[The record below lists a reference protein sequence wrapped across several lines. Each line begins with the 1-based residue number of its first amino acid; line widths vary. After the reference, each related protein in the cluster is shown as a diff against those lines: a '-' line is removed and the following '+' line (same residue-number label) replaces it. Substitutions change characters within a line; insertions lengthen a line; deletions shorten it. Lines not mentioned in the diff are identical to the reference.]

1 MRVTR
6 TRNVIAILVAVA
18 VAATTPAA
26 VFAAT
31 ASKTTTPQ
39 TTDTQNLRVSPVR
52 SELSVNKGSSGMVK
66 TFVTNLT
73 SAPITVRPI
82 ENDFIAGDES
92 GTPAIILNENSYA
105 PTHSLKRFMVP
116 LSNVTI
122 APKATQEVDVT
133 IRVPAN
139 AHAGGYFGAI
149 RFAPVTPGGNVQLN
163 FSGSVASLIL
173 MTVPGEFKEA
183 LQLTNFDVQQNGGKG
198 SNFRTPN
205 DLSLLVRFKNTG
217 DVQEQP
223 FGQIYVQKGKKVL
236 YKSNFNTTNPK
247 DNVLPDSARRWN
259 VPLKGFGKFG
269 KYTVGATFSYGTQGT
284 SIDIQK
290 TVWIIPTTYIVA
302 FIVTLIVIILLIFGI
317 WKFLK
322 GYKKRILKN
331 ARGGNHR
338 GGGSFGAPGGGY
350 GPGPRQGGNGQGGQH
365 GMHHDNGN
373 HPQQPH
379 RTQQPQVPSYG
390 APAPQPPR
398 PANPPRNGSYPPR
411 REGGSNTDGYN
422 GPRRQF

>member
-1 MRVTR
+1 
-6 TRNVIAILVAVA
+6 
-18 VAATTPAA
+18 
-26 VFAAT
+26 
-31 ASKTTTPQ
+31 
-39 TTDTQNLRVSPVR
+39 
-52 SELSVNKGSSGMVK
+52 MVK

-116 LSNVTI
+116 LSNVTVG
-122 APKATQEVDVT
+122 PKATQEVDVT

-149 RFAPVTPGGNVQLN
+149 RFAPVTPGANAQLN

-198 SNFRTPN
+198 SNFRSPK

-217 DVQEQP
+217 DVQQQP
-223 FGQIYVQKGKKVL
+223 FGQIYVKKGDKVL
-236 YKSNFNTTNPK
+236 YKYNFNTTDPK

-269 KYTVGATFSYGTQGT
+269 KYTVGATFSYGSQGT

-290 TVWIIPTTYIVA
+290 TIWIVPTTYIIA
-302 FIVTLIVIILLIFGI
+302 FLVTIVIIILLIFGI
-317 WKFLK
+317 VKFLK
-322 GYKKRILKN
+322 SYKKRIL
-331 ARGGNHR
+331 RDSGRGNHR
-338 GGGSFGAPGGGY
+338 GGGSFGSGSGGGY
-350 GPGPRQGGNGQGGQH
+350 GPSQGPSGGNHQG
-365 GMHHDNGN
+365 
-373 HPQQPH
+373 PQQH
-379 RTQQPQVPSYG
+379 RAHLGNGPTKQQPTQPSAPSYG
-390 APAPQPPR
+390 APTPPQR
-398 PANPPRNGSYPPR
+398 PNGPAYPPR
-411 REGGSNTDGYN
+411 RDGGSPDGFN
-422 GPRRQF
+422 GPRNRF